1 MKNLK
6 KVLAIV
12 VAMTMMLGTVG
23 FAAYTDVDA
32 EADIYTAVST
42 LSSLNI
48 LTGYEDGSFKPEG
61 DITRAEFCAVVC
73 RALGFN
79 QEAAPT
85 ATAFSDVP
93 AEHWASYYISTLAD
107 QKIVNGMGDGTFAPD
122 ANVTYEQ
129 AIKML
134 VVALGFEPMAAQ
146 KGGYPTGYLVVA
158 NTYEMTEGINA
169 VQNAPAT
176 RGVVAQ
182 LTYNS
187 LDVPVM
193 EQVSYGT
200 ENIWQILDGQSY
212 DNYGNSYREYKT
224 LLTKLGVAKIDGV
237 LVETAQ
243 NGTLK
248 KNEISYKFH
257 RNRVYGDK
265 SWTAFINQ
273 YFEADDDEEVTHATA
288 DFTLADYI
296 VDAADFLQLSSTIYL
311 REISRGKY
319 EVIAMMPGET
329 GSTVEIGLEDI
340 DGTEVGAGKYD
351 TIEYYPSSAST
362 KTSKYKLDKG
372 ADYYYNYGVMSDEDD
387 TGFEL
392 FQAIITDEEG
402 NILSNTDIEIT
413 LVENDGDSYFDAVM
427 MKQYNYDIVKAI
439 DADKGVIEG
448 KNDDLTIE
456 LDDEDVAV
464 VIVDA
469 NGEEIALED
478 IAEEDVIAYISEGGK
493 RKNYDWIEIINLGES
508 VVTGAVD
515 ETDAANGVI
524 YVNSTEYGLA
534 GVEIPSLG
542 DEGAFYLTKTGK
554 VFFIDTTA
562 SVSGNYAYVL
572 NAAYNDADFT
582 AAWQLKL
589 LTKDNEVVIYTV
601 RDKVDIDGDEVNAK
615 LEDCDALEAF
625 EASVDAEGNDLDKGV
640 DRVITFKLDSKNK
653 IRSIQTVGGGEKP
666 FTATSLGAAGKEYS
680 ADAQVLGADLADKA
694 VIFNIDADKADNYYA
709 TDISA
714 LVDEAEY
721 KGWYI
726 TNYNEDNDCVVIT
739 EGGNLIDYTQDIAII
754 ASVTDIKLDEGATDA
769 KKVRYYVGEE
779 DELKSLTIVN
789 EDDVSRPVESAYA
802 DLKAGSLIM
811 FTADEAGMVS
821 AYIVIAELVDDE
833 YVLNDDAIEE
843 ICDKDDDNAF
853 VIGTI
858 DDIKTVSAGKK
869 VETTAVKY
877 TKEGTEAPAFLTIKG
892 SANAYTYQNRNG
904 KAVIHVG
911 DWRANNVEAGEG
923 YIYIARLIN
932 NTVNDIVV
940 NSMVTGDI
948 EVPDDEEPSDIEEPS
963 DLEDPSDLS
972 DLSGLE

>member
-6 KVLAIV
+6 KVLALV

-85 ATAFSDVP
+85 ATAFTDVP

-158 NTYEMTEGINA
+158 NTYEMTEGIKA

-182 LTYNS
+182 LTYNA

-200 ENIWQILDGQSY
+200 ENVWQVLDGSSY
-212 DNYGNSYREYKT
+212 NNKESEYKT
-224 LLTKLGVAKIDGV
+224 LLTKLDVAKIEGV
-237 LVETAQ
+237 LVATAQ
-243 NGTLK
+243 NGSLK

-257 RNRVYGDK
+257 EDRVYGDK
-265 SWTAFINQ
+265 NWKTFINQ
-273 YFEADDDEEVTHATA
+273 YFGDEEVNYATA

-296 VDAADFLQLSSTIYL
+296 VDAADYLQLSSIIYL

-340 DGTEVGAGKYD
+340 DAVEAAEGAVNYD
-351 TIEYYPSSAST
+351 AILYYPTASST
-362 KTSKYKLDKG
+362 KTNKYKIDAT
-372 ADYYYNYGVMSDEDD
+372 ADYYYNYGVRDDFED
-387 TGFEL
+387 FVSL
-392 FQAIITDEEG
+392 ITDEDGET
-402 NILSNTDIEIT
+402 ILSNIDMEIT

-427 MKQYNYDIVKAI
+427 VKEYNYDIVKAI
-439 DADKGVIEG
+439 DADRGVIEG
-448 KNDDLTIE
+448 KNEDVTIE

-469 NGEEIALED
+469 NGEEITLED
-478 IAEEDVIAYISEGGK
+478 INEEDVIAYISEGGK

-508 VVTGAVD
+508 SVTGAVD

-524 YVNSTEYGLA
+524 YVNATEYGVA
-534 GVEIPSLG
+534 GVEMPQLG
-542 DEGAFYLTKTGK
+542 DEGTFYLTKTGK

-572 NAAYNDADFT
+572 DAAYNDADFT
-582 AAWQLKL
+582 EAWQLKL

-601 RDKVDIDGDEVNAK
+601 RDTLEINDEAASAKEDNDYLAAFAAVVDTDEDNDVADGA
-615 LEDCDALEAF
+615 
-625 EASVDAEGNDLDKGV
+625 DLNKGAH
-640 DRVITFKLDSKNK
+640 RVITYKLDSKNK
-653 IRSIQTVGGGEKP
+653 IREINNVSATN
-666 FTATSLGAAGKEYS
+666 FTDKEYS

-694 VIFNIDADKADNYYA
+694 VIFNISAVKADNYFA

-721 KGWYI
+721 SGAYI
-726 TNYNEDNDCVVIT
+726 TNVNDDNDCVIIT
-739 EGGNLIDYTQDIAII
+739 VGGSLIDYTQDIAVI

-769 KKVRYYVGEE
+769 KKVRFYVGEE
-779 DELKSLTIVN
+779 DTLYTVTVVE
-789 EDDVSRPVESAYA
+789 EDDVTELVGGTAYGDITEGALFMYAADAEGTASA
-802 DLKAGSLIM
+802 I
-811 FTADEAGMVS
+811 V
-821 AYIVIAELVDDE
+821 VIAALNEDGEYVINETAINAICEDDE
-833 YVLNDDAIEE
+833 
-843 ICDKDDDNAF
+843 DNAF
-853 VIGTI
+853 VVGTI
-858 DDIKTVSAGKK
+858 DDVKTVSAGKK

-877 TKEGTEAPAFLTIKG
+877 TKDGEEALEFITIKG

-904 KAVIHVG
+904 KTVIHVG

-923 YIYIARLIN
+923 YTFIARLLN
-932 NTVNDIVV
+932 NTVNDVV
-940 NSMVTGDI
+940 TNSMVVV
-948 EVPDDEEPSDIEEPS
+948 EA
-963 DLEDPSDLS
+963 
-972 DLSGLE
+972 

>member
-6 KVLAIV
+6 KVLALV

-48 LTGYEDGSFKPEG
+48 LTGYDDGSFKPEG

-107 QKIVNGMGDGTFAPD
+107 QSIVNGMGDGTFAPD

-158 NTYEMTEGINA
+158 NTYEMTEGIKA

-182 LTYNS
+182 LTYNA

-200 ENIWQILDGQSY
+200 ENVWQILDGSSY
-212 DNYGNSYREYKT
+212 GTKESEYKT
-224 LLTKLGVAKIDGV
+224 LLTKLDVAKIEGV
-237 LVETAQ
+237 LTATAQ
-243 NGTLK
+243 NGSLK
-248 KNEISYKFH
+248 NNEISYKFH
-257 RNRVYGDK
+257 EDRVYGDK
-265 SWTAFINQ
+265 NWKTFINAV
-273 YFEADDDEEVTHATA
+273 EADEYGYSTR

-296 VDAADFLQLSSTIYL
+296 IDAADYLQLSSVIYL

-319 EVIAMMPGET
+319 EVIALMPGET

-340 DGTEVGAGKYD
+340 DSVEAAAGSVVYD
-351 TIEYYPSSAST
+351 SILYYPSASST
-362 KTSKYKLDKG
+362 KTSKYKIDAT
-372 ADYYYNYGVMSDEDD
+372 ADYYFNYGVQDD
-387 TGFEL
+387 FADFVSL
-392 FQAIITDEEG
+392 ITDEDGET
-402 NILSNTDIEIT
+402 ILSNVDMEIT

-427 MKQYNYDIVKAI
+427 VKQYNYDIVKAI
-439 DADKGVIEG
+439 DADRGVIEG
-448 KNDDLTIE
+448 KNDDVTIE
-456 LDDEDVAV
+456 LDDEEVAV

-469 NGEEIALED
+469 NGEEITLED
-478 IAEEDVIAYISEGGK
+478 IKEEDVIAYISEGGK

-508 VVTGAVD
+508 AVTGAVD

-524 YVNSTEYGLA
+524 YVNATEYGVA
-534 GVEIPSLG
+534 GVEMPQLG
-542 DEGAFYLTKTGK
+542 DEGTFYLTKTGK

-572 NAAYNDADFT
+572 DAAYNDADFT
-582 AAWQLKL
+582 SAWQLKL

-601 RDKVDIDGDEVNAK
+601 RDTLEVDDEDVSAK
-615 LEDCDALEAF
+615 TEECDFLAAF
-625 EASVDAEGNDLDKGV
+625 AAVVDADEENDIVDGADLDKGAH
-640 DRVITFKLDSKNK
+640 RVITFKLDSKNK
-653 IRSIQTVGGGEKP
+653 IREINTVN
-666 FTATSLGAAGKEYS
+666 ATSFTDKEYS

-694 VIFNIDADKADNYYA
+694 VIFNISATKSDNYYA

-721 KGWYI
+721 SGLYI
-726 TNYNEDNDCVVIT
+726 TNANDDNDCVIIT
-739 EGGNLIDYTQDIAII
+739 EGGSLIDYTQDIAVI

-769 KKVRYYVGEE
+769 KKIRYYTSEE
-779 DELKSLTIVN
+779 DALYTLTVVE
-789 EDDVSRPVESAYA
+789 EDDVTELVGGTSYGDITEGA
-802 DLKAGSLIM
+802 LIM
-811 FTADEAGMVS
+811 FAADAEGTAS
-821 AYIVIAELVDDE
+821 AIVVIAYLEDGVYTINE
-833 YVLNDDAIEE
+833 TAIET
-843 ICDKDDDNAF
+843 ICEDDDDNAF
-853 VIGTI
+853 IVGTI

-877 TKEGTEAPAFLTIKG
+877 TKDGEEDVEFITIKG

-904 KAVIHVG
+904 KTVIHVG

-923 YIYIARLIN
+923 YIYIARLLN
-932 NTVNDIVV
+932 NTVNDIVT
-940 NSMVTGDI
+940 NSV
-948 EVPDDEEPSDIEEPS
+948 VPAV
-963 DLEDPSDLS
+963 
-972 DLSGLE
+972 

>member
-6 KVLAIV
+6 KVLALV

-48 LTGYEDGSFKPEG
+48 LTGYDDGSFKPEG

-107 QKIVNGMGDGTFAPD
+107 QNIVNGMGDGTFAPD

-158 NTYEMTEGINA
+158 NTYEMTEGIKA

-182 LTYNS
+182 LTYNA

-200 ENIWQILDGQSY
+200 ENVWQILDGSSY
-212 DNYGNSYREYKT
+212 GTKESEYKT
-224 LLTKLGVAKIDGV
+224 LLTKLDVAKIEGV
-237 LVETAQ
+237 LTATAQ
-243 NGTLK
+243 NGSLK
-248 KNEISYKFH
+248 NNEISYKFH
-257 RNRVYGDK
+257 EDRVYGDK
-265 SWTAFINQ
+265 NWKTFISAQ
-273 YFEADDDEEVTHATA
+273 EADEYGYTTR

-296 VDAADFLQLSSTIYL
+296 VDAADYLQLSSIVYL

-319 EVIAMMPGET
+319 EVIAIMPGET

-340 DGTEVGAGKYD
+340 DDTEVAAGAVVYD
-351 TIEYYPSSAST
+351 AILYYPSASST
-362 KTSKYKLDKG
+362 KTSKYKIDAT
-372 ADYYYNYGVMSDEDD
+372 ADYYYNYSVVVGADDEETAFEAFDAIIRDED
-387 TGFEL
+387 TA
-392 FQAIITDEEG
+392 AIK
-402 NILSNTDIEIT
+402 SNVDMEIT

-427 MKQYNYDIVKAI
+427 VKEYTYDIVKTV
-439 DADKGVIEG
+439 DAERGVIEG

-464 VIVDA
+464 VMVDA
-469 NGEEIALED
+469 NGEEITLD
-478 IAEEDVIAYISEGGK
+478 DFAEEDVIAYISEGGQ
-493 RKNYDWIEIINLGES
+493 RKNYDWIEVINLGES
-508 VVTGAVD
+508 SVTGAVD

-524 YVNSTEYGLA
+524 YVNATEYGVA
-534 GVEIPSLG
+534 GVEMPQLG
-542 DEGAFYLTKTGK
+542 DEGTFYLTKTGK

-572 NAAYNDADFT
+572 NAAFNDADFT
-582 AAWQLKL
+582 EAWQLKL

-601 RDKVDIDGDEVNAK
+601 RDTIEVDDEEVSAK
-615 LEDCDALEAF
+615 TEDCDFLAAF
-625 EASVDAEGNDLDKGV
+625 EADVDEDGADLDKSA

-653 IRSIQTVGGGEKP
+653 IREINTVNASY
-666 FTATSLGAAGKEYS
+666 FGADKEYS

-694 VIFNIDADKADNYYA
+694 VIFNISAVKADNYFA

-714 LVDEAEY
+714 LVDEAKY
-721 KGWYI
+721 TGYYV
-726 TNYNEDNDCVVIT
+726 TNANDDNDCVIIT
-739 EGGNLIDYTQDIAII
+739 EGGSLIDYTQDIAVI

-769 KKVRYYVGEE
+769 KKVRYYTSEE
-779 DELKSLTIVN
+779 DELKTLTIVE
-789 EDDVSRPVESAYA
+789 EDDVTEMVASSYNDITEGA
-802 DLKAGSLIM
+802 LIM
-811 FTADEAGMVS
+811 FAADAEGVAS
-821 AYIVIAELVDDE
+821 AVTVIANRALVYDE
-833 YVLNDDAIEE
+833 EEEEYYLSDVYEVNEAAIAQ
-843 ICDKDDDNAF
+843 ICDDDDDNAF
-853 VIGTI
+853 VVGTI

-869 VETTAVKY
+869 VETTATKY
-877 TKEGTEAPAFLTIKG
+877 TKDGEEEIDFITIKG
-892 SANAYTYQNRNG
+892 AANAYTYQNRNG
-904 KAVIHVG
+904 KTVIHVG

-923 YIYIARLIN
+923 YIFIARLLN
-932 NTVNDIVV
+932 NTVNDIVTNSVVV
-940 NSMVTGDI
+940 N
-948 EVPDDEEPSDIEEPS
+948 EA
-963 DLEDPSDLS
+963 
-972 DLSGLE
+972 